1 MNQPPERYRVMKVFL
16 ERTEKKDRFRIR
28 AIDDRQRTVE
38 LSFPADRLEA
48 LRSLVDSF
56 HDWQKRGWNPE
67 GPETR
72 EAPPRERKA
81 EEQKSG
87 PDDDRMN

>member
-1 MNQPPERYRVMKVFL
+1 MHQQSERYRVLNVFL

-38 LSFPADRLEA
+38 LSFPASKLEPF
-48 LRSLVDSF
+48 RVLVDAF

-67 GPETR
+67 GAETR
-72 EAPPRERKA
+72 EPTLREKRELQEAGKPPT
-81 EEQKSG
+81 STG
-87 PDDDRMN
+87 